1 MRTEMDLL
9 HMDERQRSH
18 WLRSNR
24 ATLMVV
30 GVVWLLIIAFELTEG
45 RTPVYM
51 IAMVPVFGGLRF
63 GFYCYY
69 ARDLDVKWVD
79 RALFVGL
86 VALGHWL
93 ATVFAW
99 MQEFSTGTFL
109 PWFQAAD
116 PSHRYWAGFA
126 RVLEFP
132 ILTFIPEDTEG
143 PEFLG
148 FLLTALNSLVWAGA
162 AYFLVRVARR
172 RTRGAGDERGAPVA
186 P

>member
-18 WLRSNR
+18 WLRANR

-30 GVVWLLIIAFELTEG
+30 GVVWLLMVAFELSEG
-45 RTPVYM
+45 RTPVFL
-51 IAMVPVFGGLRF
+51 IAMVPVFAGLRF

-86 VALGHWL
+86 VALGHWI

-99 MQEFSTGTFL
+99 MQEFSTGSLF
-109 PWFQAAD
+109 WFVPPE

-132 ILTFIPEDTEG
+132 ILTFIPEDAEG
-143 PEFLG
+143 PEFVG
-148 FLLTALNSLVWAGA
+148 VFLTILNSLVWAGA
-162 AYFLVRVARR
+162 AYLLVRVARR
-172 RTRGAGDERGAPVA
+172 GSRPDSRDA
-186 P
+186 